1 MNHQPP
7 GFAKRLLRLFS
18 HATFIE
24 EIEGDLD
31 ELFQQRITAQG
42 PTKARLYYIRDVWH
56 AIIRHRT
63 RARTEPAQQ
72 SHSWKDQWS
81 QFIKVSFRNLIRNR
95 MSSFVNLTGLAV
107 SLASFLL
114 IAFYLLDEITYDSS
128 HPNASNVYRI
138 SYSFKSYDGS
148 EGRDSRAA
156 GLWSVALKEQM
167 PEVKSYTRF
176 SRFGWPGKVWTGD
189 PNHVFVEPQFF
200 WADVSYPDFFPVE
213 LTTSGDAKSILK
225 NPQSVIIN
233 ETTAYKY
240 FGDEDALGKT
250 LTYVRDGMD
259 FSFIVGGV
267 MRDAPSNSHAKADFI
282 ANSAALNP
290 LWKRSE
296 ENRIDSWADS
306 FSFSFIELEQGT
318 DLTKVT
324 STLQNIFNEHLGD
337 FAPTT
342 HPILV
347 PLTEIH
353 FTSGFMFEL
362 DSPGDKTH
370 LYIFASIGMLI
381 LVMACI
387 NYMNLAT
394 ARSMRRSK
402 EVGLRKTLGVGKSS
416 LVVQFIGESLLM
428 TFIALIMA
436 LVLLIFFIPS
446 FNALT
451 EKRFDLIALLQSD
464 AIFIFV
470 GAVISVGVLSGIYP
484 AFYLSG
490 FKPIETLRGT
500 LTIGKSPEYFR
511 KALVVV
517 QISITVII
525 LSGTYVIHRQLA
537 FINNSKLS
545 EKKDQIITVRLPG
558 VDINKVDLFK
568 QIAMQ
573 QSNVAAASTGAH
585 LPRRENFG
593 DASKSF
599 RFDGLGDMERT
610 WEVFH
615 GDFDFP
621 SMFKLEFIAGR
632 NFSKANPGDSSAIII
647 NETAAKDLGLAPE
660 KAPGITAKSIYY
672 IEQNGTM
679 VPVIV
684 SHNIIGV
691 VKDFHYTSVKKRIGP
706 MAISGYQKSSEM
718 LYVALE
724 GTDLTNTID
733 RLHKKWSELFPA
745 TPFQY
750 WFMDEEFGRLYRA
763 ERRMATLV
771 LYLGGI
777 AILIAC
783 LGLFGLASYT
793 AEQKTKEIGIR
804 KVLGASS
811 QQMMVLLT
819 SKYVK
824 LSLIAFMIG
833 IPVAIALTGWW
844 MNSFEYKADTGYWF
858 YLWTCSV
865 IILFTVS
872 TVAIESLRAA
882 KTNPSESM
890 RHE

>member
-1 MNHQPP
+1 
-7 GFAKRLLRLFS
+7 
-18 HATFIE
+18 
-24 EIEGDLD
+24 
-31 ELFQQRITAQG
+31 
-42 PTKARLYYIRDVWH
+42 
-56 AIIRHRT
+56 
-63 RARTEPAQQ
+63 
-72 SHSWKDQWS
+72 
-81 QFIKVSFRNLIRNR
+81 
-95 MSSFVNLTGLAV
+95 VNLTGLAV
-107 SLASFLL
+107 SLSSFLL

-128 HPNASNVYRI
+128 HPHASNIYRI

-189 PNHVFVEPQFF
+189 PNHVFVEQQFF

-213 LTTSGDAKSILK
+213 LITPGDAKSILK
-225 NPQSVIIN
+225 NPQNVIIN
-233 ETTAYKY
+233 ESTARKY
-240 FGDEDALGKT
+240 FGDDDALGKP

-259 FSFIVGGV
+259 FPFIIGGI
-267 MRDAPSNSHAKADFI
+267 MKDAPSNSHAKADFI
-282 ANSAALNP
+282 ANAAALDP
-290 LWKRSE
+290 LWKRNE
-296 ENRIDSWADS
+296 EDRIDSWTDS
-306 FSFSFIELEQGT
+306 FSFSFIELEPGT
-318 DLTKVT
+318 DLDKVT
-324 STLQNIFNEHLGD
+324 STLQKIFNEHLGD
-337 FAPTT
+337 FAATT

-353 FTSGFMFEL
+353 FTNGFMFEL
-362 DSPGDKTH
+362 DAPGDKTH
-370 LYIFASIGMLI
+370 LYIFGSIGMLI

-402 EVGLRKTLGVGKSS
+402 EVGLRKTLGVRRSS
-416 LVVQFIGESLLM
+416 LVTQFIGESLLM
-428 TFIALIMA
+428 TVIALMMA
-436 LVLLIFFIPS
+436 LMLLIFFIPS
-446 FNALT
+446 FNSLT
-451 EKRFDLIALLQSD
+451 EKRFDLLALLQSD

-470 GAVISVGVLSGIYP
+470 GAVVSVGVLSGIYP

-525 LSGTYVIHRQLA
+525 LSGTYVIHQQLA
-537 FINNSKLS
+537 FINQSKLS

-558 VDINKVDLFK
+558 VDITKVDLFK
-568 QIAMQ
+568 QMAVQ
-573 QSNVAAASTGAH
+573 QSNVAAVSTGAH

-593 DASKSF
+593 DVSKSF
-599 RFDGLGDMERT
+599 RFDGFGEMERT

-632 NFSKANPGDSSAIII
+632 NFSKDNPGDSSALII
-647 NETAAKDLGLAPE
+647 NETAAKDLGLSPE
-660 KAPGITAKSIYY
+660 KVPGITAKTIYFL
-672 IEQNGTM
+672 EQNGKMIPMITH
-679 VPVIV
+679 
-684 SHNIIGV
+684 HNIIGV

-706 MAISGYQKSSEM
+706 MAISGDHKSSEM
-718 LYVALE
+718 LYVAFN
-724 GTDLTNTID
+724 GNDLPNTID
-733 RLHKKWSELFPA
+733 RLHKKWSELLPA

-804 KVLGASS
+804 KVLGASTR
-811 QQMMVLLT
+811 QMMMFLT

-824 LSLIAFMIG
+824 LSLISFMIG
-833 IPVAIALTGWW
+833 IPVAIALTRWW

-858 YLWTCSV
+858 YLWTCAV
-865 IILFTVS
+865 IILFTIS
-872 TVAIESLRAA
+872 TVAIESMKAA